1 MEWLVISF
9 ERFILL
15 YFAVLALTYAYFGY
29 LGVRSVIVY
38 SRELSPLALGDH
50 LSRDVAKPVSIL
62 IPAFNEAAS
71 IVESVRSLLSMHFPR
86 FELVVVNDGS
96 TDPTLEL
103 LREHFA
109 LIEVPLAYR
118 QVLPSREVRGIY
130 RSLRYPNLMVIDKE
144 NGGRADALNAAI
156 NAARYP
162 LVCAIDAD
170 TFLDADAVLRASR
183 VFGEDE
189 TVVGIGGTIRP
200 VNGAVVE
207 DGQVTSLRVPKRWIE
222 RFQVIEYARAFFV
235 GRAAWSKLSALMLIS
250 GAFSIFRKE
259 ALVAIDG
266 YWTETVGEDMEVVF
280 RLHRHY
286 RSLGKP
292 YKLLFTPD
300 PIAWT
305 EVPSDLRSLRAQ
317 RNRWQRGMLE
327 TLWRHR
333 SMTFN
338 PRFGRLGM
346 LGVPHYWLFEAA
358 APVVEV
364 LGYAALIVSAA
375 TGVLFA
381 QFAVM
386 FLLLALLYSVLF
398 SQFAAGIESFLL
410 ARYPRTRD
418 RMILLAASFL
428 EFIGYRQIL
437 VFERFRACFQVRRK
451 AKQWGARR
459 RVGIREP
466 AGR

>member
-1 MEWLVISF
+1 MEWLLISF
-9 ERFILL
+9 ERFVLL

-38 SRELSPLALGDH
+38 SRQLSPLALGDH

-62 IPAFNEAAS
+62 IPAFNEEAS

-86 FELVVVNDGS
+86 FELIVVNDGS
-96 TDPTLEL
+96 TDSTLER

-109 LIEVPLAYR
+109 LIEVPMAHR
-118 QVLPSREVRGIY
+118 QTLPTRELRGIY
-130 RSLRYPNLMVIDKE
+130 RSLRHPNLVVMDKE
-144 NGGRADALNAAI
+144 NGGRADALNCAI
-156 NAARYP
+156 NAARFP

-170 TFLDADAVLRASR
+170 TMLDADAVLRASR

-200 VNGAVVE
+200 VNGAIVE
-207 DGQVTSLRVPKRWIE
+207 DGRVTSLRVPKRWIE

-250 GAFSIFRKE
+250 GAFSIFRKD
-259 ALVAIDG
+259 ALVAVDG
-266 YWTETVGEDMEVVF
+266 YWTETVGEDMEIVF

-286 RSLGKP
+286 RSIGKP
-292 YKLLFTPD
+292 YRILFTPD

-305 EVPSDLRSLRAQ
+305 EVPSDMRSLRAQ

-346 LGVPHYWLFEAA
+346 IGVPYYWVFEAA
-358 APVVEV
+358 APVVEM
-364 LGYAALIVSAA
+364 LGYAALIVGAA

-381 QFAVM
+381 QFAAL

-410 ARYPRTRD
+410 ARYPRARD
-418 RMILLAASFL
+418 RLILLGASFL
-428 EFIGYRQIL
+428 EFVGYRQIL
-437 VFERFRACFQVRRK
+437 VFERFIACFQVRRK
-451 AKQWGARR
+451 TRQWGTMRR
-459 RVGIREP
+459 GGTREV
-466 AGR
+466 AGL

>member
-1 MEWLVISF
+1 MERLVITYEQF
-9 ERFILL
+9 VLL

-62 IPAFNEAAS
+62 VPAFNEEAS
-71 IVESVRSLLSMHFPR
+71 IVASVRALLSMHFPR
-86 FELVVVNDGS
+86 YEVVVVNDGS
-96 TDPTLEL
+96 TDSTLER

-109 LIEVPLAYR
+109 LIEVPMAYR
-118 QVLPSREVRGIY
+118 QVLPSLDVRGIY
-130 RSLRYPNLMVIDKE
+130 RSLRYPNLVVMDKE
-144 NGGRADALNAAI
+144 RGGRADALNSAI

-170 TFLDADAVLRASR
+170 TLLDADAVLRASR

-200 VNGAVVE
+200 ANGAVIE
-207 DGQVTSLRVPKRWIE
+207 DGRVASLRVPKRWIE
-222 RFQVIEYARAFFV
+222 RFQVVEYARAFFV

-250 GAFSIFRKE
+250 GAFSIFRKD
-259 ALVAIDG
+259 ALVAVHG

-286 RSLGKP
+286 RALGKP
-292 YKLLFTPD
+292 YKILFTPD

-305 EVPSDLRSLRAQ
+305 EVPSDMRSLRAQ
-317 RNRWQRGMLE
+317 RNRWQRGMVE

-333 SMTFN
+333 GMAFN

-346 LGVPHYWLFEAA
+346 LGVPYYWVFEAA

-364 LGYAALIVSAA
+364 LGYAALIVSAL

-381 QFAVM
+381 QFAAL

-410 ARYPRTRD
+410 ARYPRARD
-418 RMILLAASFL
+418 RLILLAASFL
-428 EFIGYRQIL
+428 EFVGYRQIL
-437 VFERFRACFQVRRK
+437 VFERFIACFQVRRK
-451 AKQWGARR
+451 AKQWGAMR
-459 RVGIREP
+459 RVGTPEV
-466 AGR
+466 ADL